1 MKAVILAGGL
11 GTRLSEETDRIP
23 KPMINI
29 GGRPILWHIMKM
41 YSAHGINQ
49 FVICLGY
56 KGYLIKEYFFNYR
69 LHMSDFT
76 LDLSTDSLQIHQ
88 HSVEPWNV
96 TLIDTGEDTQ
106 TGGRLRRVR
115 DQLED
120 DTFCFTYGDGVANI
134 DINAL
139 IAFATP
145 SSRCTSSS
153 FCTSASSVNL
163 FRISFS
169 RLPSCGASTVINKA
183 LQPPFSSFSTYSFE
197 RDRSALTYN

>member
-1 MKAVILAGGL
+1 
-11 GTRLSEETDRIP
+11 
-23 KPMINI
+23 
-29 GGRPILWHIMKM
+29 M

-76 LDLSTDSLQIHQ
+76 LDLSNDTLQIHQ

-96 TLIDTGEDTQ
+96 TLIDTGQDTQ

-120 DTFCFTYGDGVANI
+120 DTFCFTYW
-134 DINAL
+134 
-139 IAFATP
+139 
-145 SSRCTSSS
+145 
-153 FCTSASSVNL
+153 
-163 FRISFS
+163 
-169 RLPSCGASTVINKA
+169 
-183 LQPPFSSFSTYSFE
+183 
-197 RDRSALTYN
+197 